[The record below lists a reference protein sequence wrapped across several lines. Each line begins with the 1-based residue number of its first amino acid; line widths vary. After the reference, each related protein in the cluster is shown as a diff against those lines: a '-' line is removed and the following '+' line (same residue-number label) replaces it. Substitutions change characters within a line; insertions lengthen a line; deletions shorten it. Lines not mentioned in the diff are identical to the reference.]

1 MNENEKS
8 IIEKEIELL
17 KKEVELLTKENKLIT
32 TEIENLKEE
41 NNKIRDEIKKLVK
54 TKVLTVVMDESM
66 KRRIGA
72 RNNPIDPKD
81 PNSGVKIPNT
91 RKNIK
96 TSPVRSSKN
105 RKGFEQTF
113 TTCLKTN
120 EKLIEIKPIKQKIK

>member
-32 TEIENLKEE
+32 TEIENLKED
-41 NNKIRDEIKKLVK
+41 NNKIRDEIKKLEKIKILPV
-54 TKVLTVVMDESM
+54 
-66 KRRIGA
+66 A
-72 RNNPIDPKD
+72 IDPKD

-96 TSPVRSSKN
+96 ASPVRSSKN
-105 RKGFEQTF
+105 RKGFEQTV
-113 TTCLKTN
+113 TICCKTN
-120 EKLIEIKPIKQKIK
+120 EKLEEIKPIKQKIK